1 MLASQTVAERSL
13 DLLLPTLVRS
23 VSIFL
28 RTCSVWPLTPADGSL
43 ATWPARYTVSPW
55 TTAWLIRGPAL
66 WRAMLMRSSFFGFAV
81 GALPRPTVGQVT
93 RRLDHPSPSGR
104 LRARRSGNSIPGWT
118 ISFGRW
124 GSLLPVDVQPDLLVP
139 IGDGHVPLGRRDD
152 GGLAGGG
159 RPELLRQVHPDDEDV
174 PLDLHLDV
182 LHARISWPDSGRCE
196 CRPSGPDRQSGN
208 VRAGALQRGRGGRP
222 LRPVTY
228 AGRPS
233 RLLEGPRTHLASHRR
248 QGGPEDGRSQRV
260 RQKLR
265 T

>member
-81 GALPRPTVGQVT
+81 GGC
-93 RRLDHPSPSGR
+93 
-104 LRARRSGNSIPGWT
+104 RARRSDNLIPGWT

-124 GSLLPVDVQPDLLVP
+124 SSLLPVDVQPDLLVP

-174 PLDLHLDV
+174 PL
-182 LHARISWPDSGRCE
+182 
-196 CRPSGPDRQSGN
+196 
-208 VRAGALQRGRGGRP
+208 
-222 LRPVTY
+222 
-228 AGRPS
+228 
-233 RLLEGPRTHLASHRR
+233 
-248 QGGPEDGRSQRV
+248 
-260 RQKLR
+260 
-265 T
+265 

>member
-66 WRAMLMRSSFFGFAV
+66 WRAMLMRSSFSLG
-81 GALPRPTVGQVT
+81 
-93 RRLDHPSPSGR
+93 SPSGR
-104 LRARRSGNSIPGWT
+104 SRARRSGNSIPDWT
-118 ISFGRW
+118 ISSGRW
-124 GSLLPVDVQPDLLVP
+124 SSLLPVDVQPDLLVP

-152 GGLAGGG
+152 DGLAGGG

-182 LHARISWPDSGRCE
+182 LHVRVSWPDSGRCE

-208 VRAGALQRGRGGRP
+208 VRAGALQRGEVGARFGPSLMPGGHPDSWKDLEPIWRAANVDP
-222 LRPVTY
+222 KT
-228 AGRPS
+228 GS
-233 RLLEGPRTHLASHRR
+233 RSAS
-248 QGGPEDGRSQRV
+248 V